1 MKKIAIFFIIIIAIV
16 STIAYIY
23 LNQIA
28 KVKAAEIENAKF
40 EIYKD
45 QEILGTELATIVNKA
60 IDNNQKNEI
69 KQDKDGK
76 YIDNNVNSIN
86 IDIKFIDDDVIYN
99 IEKIY
104 NGGIEKFVYYYRDIT
119 FICKEAQYHDS
130 TGKIKYMMFEQIT
143 Q

>member
-16 STIAYIY
+16 STITYLY
-23 LNQIA
+23 LNQVA
-28 KVKAAEIENAKF
+28 SYKTAQKENAKF

-45 QEILGTELATIVNKA
+45 QEISGSDLATIINKA
-60 IDNNQKNEI
+60 VDTNERNEI
-69 KQDKDGK
+69 SKDSKGK
-76 YIDNNVNSIN
+76 YIDNESNSIN

-104 NGGIEKFVYYYRDIT
+104 NGGIQEFVYYYRDIT
-119 FICKEAQYHDS
+119 FICREVEYHNS
-130 TGKIKYMMFEQIT
+130 TGKIKYMKFEQIT